1 MNIFSIYVIIK
12 ENIMYR
18 NEFKE
23 GLDVMEILL
32 FSLAVMAIAMGS
44 IFLAQYRNFKD
55 SGYKAVSGNSFYRTL
70 SDKGSYGEYLT
81 FSYLKKID
89 GYKKLMTN
97 LYIPKEDG
105 TTTEID
111 LLMLSE
117 KGIYIIESKNYSGW
131 IFGDEKSKF
140 WTQTLPYN
148 QKSRFFNP
156 IWQNKGH
163 IKAFKNLA
171 GIENDD
177 FYKSYIVFSERCTL
191 KKVSFC
197 SQNIK
202 VVNRDK
208 LLKAIKADMDSSSY
222 VLSREDVDQL
232 HLQLKD
238 YALADEAKK
247 KAHIE
252 DIKSKKY

>member
-1 MNIFSIYVIIK
+1 
-12 ENIMYR
+12 
-18 NEFKE
+18 
-23 GLDVMEILL
+23 MEMLL

-44 IFLAQYRNFKD
+44 ILLAHYRNFRD
-55 SGYKAVSGNSFYRTL
+55 SGYKAISGNSFIRTV
-70 SDKGSYGEYLT
+70 SDKGFYGEYLT
-81 FSYLKKID
+81 YAFLKKLD

-111 LLMLSE
+111 LIMLTE
-117 KGIYIIESKNYSGW
+117 KGIYVIESKNYSGW

-163 IKAFKNLA
+163 IKAFKSLA

-191 KKVSFC
+191 KKVSFG

-208 LLKAIKADMDSSSY
+208 LLTVIKADMDSSSY

-232 HLQLKD
+232 HTQLQE
-238 YALADEAKK
+238 YALADEARK

-252 DIKSKKY
+252 DIRSKKC

>member
-1 MNIFSIYVIIK
+1 
-12 ENIMYR
+12 
-18 NEFKE
+18 
-23 GLDVMEILL
+23 MEMLL
-32 FSLAVMAIAMGS
+32 FSLALMAIAIGA
-44 IFLAQYRNFKD
+44 IFLAQYSNFRD
-55 SGYKAVSGNSFYRTL
+55 SGYKAISDNSFLRTI
-70 SDKGSYGEYLT
+70 SDKGFYGEYLT
-81 FSYLKKID
+81 YSYLKKLD

-117 KGIYIIESKNYSGW
+117 KGIYVIESKNYSGW

-163 IKAFKNLA
+163 IKAFKSLS

-191 KKVSFC
+191 KNVSFC
-197 SQNIK
+197 SQSIK
-202 VVNRDK
+202 VINRDK
-208 LLKAIKADMDSSSY
+208 LLTAIKADMESSSY

-232 HLQLKD
+232 YMQLQE
-238 YALADEAKK
+238 YALADEATK

-252 DIKSKKY
+252 DIRSKKY